1 MEILFFIGGLALG
14 FILGLC
20 LHDKI
25 IRCAGWLILYIA
37 AKEYQKEK
45 KEKERNKP

>member
-1 MEILFFIGGLALG
+1 MGILLFIGGLVLG

-25 IRCAGWLILYIA
+25 LRCAGWLILYIA
-37 AKEYQKEK
+37 AKEYKREGK
-45 KEKERNKP
+45 K